1 MFCAHRHIVITGNDW
16 YGPVRW
22 TDTDGASH
30 SLADQELVDAVTS
43 MRDGD
48 ENPDGAFIRCV
59 IDGVAATPDFGDA
72 VEAHRLI
79 DAMYR
84 SAAADGSTIA
94 IHG

>member
-1 MFCAHRHIVITGNDW
+1 
-16 YGPVRW
+16 VRW

-48 ENPDGAFIRCV
+48 GNPDGEFVRCV
-59 IDGVAATPDFGDA
+59 IAGVPATPDFGDA